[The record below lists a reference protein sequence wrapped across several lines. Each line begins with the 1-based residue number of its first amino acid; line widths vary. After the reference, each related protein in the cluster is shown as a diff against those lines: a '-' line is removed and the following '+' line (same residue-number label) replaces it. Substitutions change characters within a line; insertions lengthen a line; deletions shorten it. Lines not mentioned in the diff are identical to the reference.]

1 MTGVG
6 GASGNCKQ
14 ILKNQANRTNIDD
27 LYAITQECGDGTNRK
42 FFFFCIIIIIF
53 IYVLIF
59 DDKNSINVL

>member
-6 GASGNCKQ
+6 GASSNCKQ

-27 LYAITQECGDGTNRK
+27 LYAIAQECGDGANRK
-42 FFFFCIIIIIF
+42 LIFCIIIIIF

-59 DDKNSINVL
+59 NDKNSINVL